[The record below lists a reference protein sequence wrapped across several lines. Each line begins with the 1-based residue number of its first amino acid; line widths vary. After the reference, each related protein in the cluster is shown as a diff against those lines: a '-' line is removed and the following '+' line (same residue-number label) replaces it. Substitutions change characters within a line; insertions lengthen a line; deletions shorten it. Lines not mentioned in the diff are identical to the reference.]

1 MKSSAEMDRVLAFL
15 QEYIQKDFSTAVAN
29 HMGDAE
35 EHAVR
40 MQALRMLFAEGAGP
54 GLSPTIAT
62 NLDEATRRTLQAQA
76 AELRPRTI
84 FKLQRWQH
92 PEQREICQAY
102 VGSTSPG
109 KLMGYFQS
117 LIVKQVG
124 GALRI
129 VGRYVVCR
137 TCAATGSFQGQR
149 CPDCGSLGWLYREGV
164 RLTSFGTPLE
174 TFRLHEPTNPT
185 FLPEYYGNP
194 PADQGAGRCPDAS

>member
-1 MKSSAEMDRVLAFL
+1 MKSSTEMDRVLAFL
-15 QEYIQKDFSTAVAN
+15 QEYIQQDLSVAVAN
-29 HMGDAE
+29 SMGDVA

-40 MQALRMLFAEGAGP
+40 MQALRMLFAEDAGP

-62 NLDEATRRTLQAQA
+62 NLDEATRRTLQAQV

-84 FKLQRWQH
+84 FKIQRWQH
-92 PEQREICQAY
+92 PAQGEIYQAY
-102 VGSTSPG
+102 AGSTSPG

-117 LIVKQVG
+117 LIIKQIR

-149 CPDCGSLGWLYREGV
+149 CPDCGSLGWLHREGV
-164 RLTSFGTPLE
+164 NLTSFGTPVE
-174 TFRLHEPTNPT
+174 TLRLHEPTNPA
-185 FLPEYYGNP
+185 FRAEYHGNP
-194 PADQGAGRCPDAS
+194 PADHGGPDSP

>member
-1 MKSSAEMDRVLAFL
+1 MKSSAEMERVLAFL
-15 QEYIQKDFSTAVAN
+15 QEYIQKDFSAAVAN
-29 HMGDAE
+29 NMGDAA

-92 PEQREICQAY
+92 PEQGELYQAY
-102 VGSTSPG
+102 VDSTSPG
-109 KLMGYFQS
+109 KLTGYFQS
-117 LIVKQVG
+117 LIIKQVG

-149 CPDCGSLGWLYREGV
+149 CPDCGSLGWLHREGAK
-164 RLTSFGTPLE
+164 LTSFGTPLE
-174 TFRLHEPTNPT
+174 TLRLHEPTHPA
-185 FLPEYYGNP
+185 FLPEYHGDP
-194 PADQGAGRCPDAS
+194 SADQGGGRGPDAP